1 MHLNLE
7 LDSTATV
14 TGTPTLLCIHLL
26 YPLNVDVN
34 VIIQNPLYHWDV
46 TT

>member
-1 MHLNLE
+1 MYLNLE
-7 LDSTATV
+7 LDSTGTGP
-14 TGTPTLLCIHLL
+14 GTPTLSCIPLL

-34 VIIQNPLYHWDV
+34 VIIQNPLHHWDI